1 MKATITTTNTEV
13 TIAINGQFTTLPIRD
28 AVLMANEILD
38 QVRAILP
45 PAIPR

>member
-1 MKATITTTNTEV
+1 MKATVTTTTTEV
-13 TIAINGQFTTLPIRD
+13 TLAVNGQFVTMPIRN

-38 QVRAILP
+38 QVRAMLP